1 MKFLFIVQGE
11 GRGHLTQALALEEM
25 LKHNG
30 HEVVGVMVG
39 KSSSRSLPSF
49 FTEKI
54 DTPIKV
60 FASPNFKATRTNKRF
75 SLLWSILFNLVRLPL
90 YIKSMFTIRRNISS
104 AKPDVV
110 VNFYE
115 ALTGLTYATLFPSRP
130 YICIGHQYMFLH
142 PDFRF
147 PPRKSKIQLAALRW
161 YTRLTCLRAK
171 RKLALS
177 FYPMSEV
184 QSRKLVVVPPLLRKE
199 IGMLKPQNGEY
210 INGYL
215 LNSGFASE
223 VKKYHKEQ
231 PGQPLR
237 FFWDKRGCEKET
249 RIDDTLTFYQIDD
262 SMFLHSLAGCKAY
275 ATTAGF
281 ESICEALYLGK
292 PVMMVPAHV
301 EQDCNAF
308 DAVRAGAGIVC
319 KEFDIDRLLMFT
331 KSYYPHKDFIDWAS
345 SAEYH
350 IIRHIE
356 KVGTAINRKRII
368 LPKSVSSEPSF

>member
-25 LKHNG
+25 LKRNG
-30 HEVVGVMVG
+30 HEVAGVMVG
-39 KSSSRSLPSF
+39 KSSSRSLPTF
-49 FTEKI
+49 FTDKI
-54 DTPIKV
+54 NTPIEL

-75 SLLWSILFNLVRLPL
+75 SLLWSILFNLIRIPL
-90 YIKSMFTIRRNISS
+90 YIRSMFRIRRRISS
-104 AKPDVV
+104 VKPDMVI
-110 VNFYE
+110 NFYE
-115 ALTGLTYATLFPSRP
+115 VLTGLTYATLFPSKP
-130 YICIGHQYMFLH
+130 YVCIGHQYMFLH

-147 PPRKSKIQLAALRW
+147 PPRKSKIQLASLRW
-161 YTRLTCLRAK
+161 YTRLTSLRA
-171 RKLALS
+171 RRRLALS

-184 QSRKLVVVPPLLRKE
+184 QSRRLVVVPPLLRKE
-199 IGMLKPQNGEY
+199 ISRLQPQQGEY

-215 LNSGFASE
+215 LNSGFANE
-223 VKKYHKEQ
+223 IKEYHNEQ
-231 PGQPLR
+231 PEQSLR
-237 FFWDKRGCEKET
+237 FFWDKKGASKET

-262 SMFLHSLAGCKAY
+262 SMFINSLANCKAY

-292 PVMMVPAHV
+292 PVMMVPAHI

-319 KEFDIDRLLMFT
+319 KEFDIDRLLKFT
-331 KSYYPHKDFIDWAS
+331 KSYYPHNDFINWAA
-345 SAEYH
+345 SAESH

-356 KVGTAINRKRII
+356 KVGTQINRKRII
-368 LPKSVSSEPSF
+368 LPKAVSSEASF